1 MVNETKKTN
10 YSRVID
16 SQLNTA
22 SEARWQIHHKYES
35 LQEQM
40 FTVLLH
46 LFNYKNGKFKHRH
59 STITQKQDTS
69 TFRMPLQRT
78 GRQIASKTLDIS
90 MVHPT
95 EKFS

>member
-46 LFNYKNGKFKHRH
+46 LFNYKNGTFKHRH
-59 STITQKQDTS
+59 STIAQKHY
-69 TFRMPLQRT
+69 RIHPLLECLYKGQVD
-78 GRQIASKTLDIS
+78 KL
-90 MVHPT
+90 PP
-95 EKFS
+95 KP